1 MTQVGKNLGRHYK
14 SQGPNSSQALDASAQ
29 VEEGVLDTLCALVP
43 LRKLLPEHHL
53 PGGGR
58 SAPGDPLALLV
69 VDPSLTLHSA
79 PPWDPSY
86 LSQSHP
92 LTFIMPPSSV
102 AEFLVCF
109 TSALASLMV
118 AVGPERIREMRVAPT
133 AWYGGQ

>member
-14 SQGPNSSQALDASAQ
+14 SQGPNSSEALDASAQ

-58 SAPGDPLALLV
+58 SAPGDPLALFV
-69 VDPSLTLHSA
+69 VDPSLTLHCA
-79 PPWDPSY
+79 PLWDPPY
-86 LSQSHP
+86 LSRSHP
-92 LTFIMPPSSV
+92 LPFIMPPSSV
-102 AEFLVCF
+102 AEFVVRF
-109 TSALASLMV
+109 TSALAGLMV

>member
-14 SQGPNSSQALDASAQ
+14 SRGPNSREALDASAQ
-29 VEEGVLDTLCALVP
+29 VEEGELDMPCALVP
-43 LRKLLPEHHL
+43 LHKLLPEHRL

-69 VDPSLTLHSA
+69 VDPSLTLRCA
-79 PPWDPSY
+79 PPWGPSS
-86 LSQSHP
+86 LSRSHRLP
-92 LTFIMPPSSV
+92 FIMPPSSV
-102 AEFLVCF
+102 AEFVVRF
-109 TSALASLMV
+109 TSALAGLMV